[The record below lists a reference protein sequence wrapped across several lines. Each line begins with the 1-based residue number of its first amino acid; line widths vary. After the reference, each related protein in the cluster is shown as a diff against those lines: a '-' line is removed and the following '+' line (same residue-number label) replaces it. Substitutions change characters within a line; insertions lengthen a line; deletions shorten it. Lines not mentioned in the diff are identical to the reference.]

1 MKDKMLF
8 ALAGILAVT
17 VVVVLIQNS
26 FATPQD
32 TQYAYQVN
40 IHENIDASNPV
51 KTNIYIPGKA
61 TAIMKLETE
70 RYQMYGT
77 VSYIDDI
84 RDGNHDHI
92 MFNEITKW
100 NYPKYLGVKVNDKDV
115 IVYLEEK
122 LDTELGLTPYLKPG
136 WNTIEF
142 YSESDGRINAS
153 IFVQIK

>member
-100 NYPKYLGVKVNDKDV
+100 NYPQNLRIKVN
-115 IVYLEEK
+115 EEK
-122 LDTELGLTPYLKPG
+122 VKTFKEEKINTEITLSEYLKPG

-153 IFVQIK
+153 IFVQVE